1 RTAAGGGSRRRR
13 RVPRQRAP
21 ADPRR
26 RQSDIRRA
34 GRHGHAD
41 PSGPDAPGWL
51 QPEEAARLRQANR
64 GRATVTTL
72 RGSTSDFPLESL
84 IGLLAG
90 TSKTG
95 ELQVRSNDR
104 VGALGF
110 ASGRLVAAV
119 MDDEGGENALGA
131 IFAIHEADFEFT
143 PWASPPDANLEAG
156 DLVSLL
162 KRAAEAR
169 DRLAAIREQIP
180 DDRMRF
186 RLSEKAAD
194 QGAVTF
200 TPERWR
206 ALLAVNG
213 ERDVTAIAE
222 QLRVGRMDTLTLLA
236 GLVRDGVIET
246 IAPPSGFAPSRN
258 APPPEAPAPEAP
270 AANAPAEVPAS
281 EPPAPQPQPT
291 DTWAQGTP
299 APSRPAD
306 SWMTAPPAASET
318 PANTWAP
325 GTPPE
330 SAEGTDAWP
339 RSATAPEAPAAP
351 AKPAAAEQW
360 TAPAADAQAEKKRGG
375 LFGMF

>member
-1 RTAAGGGSRRRR
+1 GRTAAGGGSRRRR

-41 PSGPDAPGWL
+41 PSGPDAPGRL

-119 MDDEGGENALGA
+119 MDDE
-131 IFAIHEADFEFT
+131 
-143 PWASPPDANLEAG
+143 
-156 DLVSLL
+156 
-162 KRAAEAR
+162 
-169 DRLAAIREQIP
+169 
-180 DDRMRF
+180 
-186 RLSEKAAD
+186 
-194 QGAVTF
+194 
-200 TPERWR
+200 
-206 ALLAVNG
+206 
-213 ERDVTAIAE
+213 RDVTAIAE

-258 APPPEAPAPEAP
+258 APPPEAPAPQ
-270 AANAPAEVPAS
+270 APAEDATRAQQEWPEEQHGAAAPGAAEWSAPAEPPVAETPAAPDWGAAEAAAEEPAP
-281 EPPAPQPQPT
+281 EPPAPV
-291 DTWAQGTP
+291 
-299 APSRPAD
+299 
-306 SWMTAPPAASET
+306 E
-318 PANTWAP
+318 
-325 GTPPE
+325 
-330 SAEGTDAWP
+330 
-339 RSATAPEAPAAP
+339 
-351 AKPAAAEQW
+351 
-360 TAPAADAQAEKKRGG
+360 
-375 LFGMF
+375 

>member
-1 RTAAGGGSRRRR
+1 M
-13 RVPRQRAP
+13 
-21 ADPRR
+21 
-26 RQSDIRRA
+26 
-34 GRHGHAD
+34 
-41 PSGPDAPGWL
+41 
-51 QPEEAARLRQANR
+51 
-64 GRATVTTL
+64 TTL

-200 TPERWR
+200 TPERLR

-258 APPPEAPAPEAP
+258 APPAEAPAPEAP
-270 AANAPAEVPAS
+270 AEDAPVAWRHRG
-281 EPPAPQPQPT
+281 
-291 DTWAQGTP
+291 DNDRN
-299 APSRPAD
+299 RPILRVRA
-306 SWMTAPPAASET
+306 
-318 PANTWAP
+318 
-325 GTPPE
+325 
-330 SAEGTDAWP
+330 
-339 RSATAPEAPAAP
+339 
-351 AKPAAAEQW
+351 
-360 TAPAADAQAEKKRGG
+360 
-375 LFGMF
+375 